1 MARRSMSIS
10 AVCCSA
16 LATLSAALCF
26 PAAAQPIS
34 PSAADLLASFP
45 RPALANPIQD
55 VRSLRAP
62 VVEPAPATERS
73 SLPLTLRL
81 GSAASGM
88 PMLMQLPQDQIPG
101 QYTRPKYALG
111 FQSETMRRW
120 AKDFG
125 IDAESCFAPIVRAR
139 TRLSQDGGLSG
150 SLMMQA
156 RCSFH

>member
-10 AVCCSA
+10 AMCCSA
-16 LATLSAALCF
+16 LSTLSAALCL

-34 PSAADLLASFP
+34 ASAVDLLSSFP

-62 VVEPAPATERS
+62 AAEPPPAPERS

-81 GSAASGM
+81 GSGSSGM
-88 PMLMQLPQDQIPG
+88 PMLMQMPQDQIPG

>member
-1 MARRSMSIS
+1 MARRSTSIS

-16 LATLSAALCF
+16 LSALCAAVCL
-26 PAAAQPIS
+26 PAAAQSVS
-34 PSAADLLASFP
+34 PTAADLLASFP
-45 RPALANPIQD
+45 RPVLANPIQD
-55 VRSLRAP
+55 VRSMRAP
-62 VVEPAPATERS
+62 AAEPTPMPERS

-81 GSAASGM
+81 GGASSGM

-125 IDAESCFAPIVRAR
+125 LDAESCFAPIVRAR

>member
-1 MARRSMSIS
+1 
-10 AVCCSA
+10 VC
-16 LATLSAALCF
+16 AALCLPATAQPLS
-26 PAAAQPIS
+26 PAAL
-34 PSAADLLASFP
+34 DLLASFP
-45 RPALANPIQD
+45 RPALGNSVQD
-55 VRSLRAP
+55 LRVVRAP
-62 VVEPAPATERS
+62 AAEPTPAPERA

-81 GSAASGM
+81 AGASSGV
-88 PMLMQLPQDQIPG
+88 PLLMQLPQEQIPG

-125 IDAESCFAPIVRAR
+125 LDAETCFAPIVRAR
-139 TRLSQDGGLSG
+139 TRLSQDGGISG